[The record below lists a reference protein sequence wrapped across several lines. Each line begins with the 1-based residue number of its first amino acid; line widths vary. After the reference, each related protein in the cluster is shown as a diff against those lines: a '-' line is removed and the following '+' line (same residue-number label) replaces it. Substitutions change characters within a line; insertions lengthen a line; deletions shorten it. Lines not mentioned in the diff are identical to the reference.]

1 MFVVF
6 AFFSA
11 IGGLGGA
18 EPPVECTLS
27 SSILESTD
35 ETKNTT
41 VKRRMDL
48 LRMEH
53 LPSRFRMWRA
63 RQVVFESR
71 RTAGLVV
78 NRSTAWRGSPGRTN
92 MLRVFHNARARRI
105 AA

>member
-18 EPPVECTLS
+18 EPPVDCAFSAPL
-27 SSILESTD
+27 LESTD

-53 LPSRFRMWRA
+53 LPSRFRVWRA
-63 RQVVFESR
+63 MQVVFESR

-78 NRSTAWRGSPGRTN
+78 NRSTAWRVSPARTN
-92 MLRVFHNARARRI
+92 ILTVFQIGRASC
-105 AA
+105 